1 MSKDTN
7 MTRAVGDWV
16 HSVLM
21 PGNGLWRP
29 LEEEV
34 MTENSQQG
42 AEVRSRGN
50 EEEVKWVSVKGRH
63 VWRNVIFCS
72 FILHHQTHISHPAG
86 LEAHHSQTHSPPSLI
101 PASSL
106 PLIPPES
113 CRQAFI
119 LILIKASVT
128 AFHPQPC
135 RLLSP
140 SGEAVKLFIIAIL
153 SEIGRRTW
161 LQGVEVELGEDFGW
175 QTCWVWQQIIGASL
189 QGLISASIGQPMSPL
204 KPQ

>member
-1 MSKDTN
+1 ML
-7 MTRAVGDWV
+7 R
-16 HSVLM
+16 
-21 PGNGLWRP
+21 PGNGFWGP
-29 LEEEV
+29 VEEEV

-50 EEEVKWVSVKGRH
+50 EEERKWVSVKGRH

-72 FILHHQTHISHPAG
+72 FILHHQMHISHPAG
-86 LEAHHSQTHSPPSLI
+86 LEVHHSQPHLPPSLI
-101 PASSL
+101 SASSL

-135 RLLSP
+135 RLLS
-140 SGEAVKLFIIAIL
+140 SCGEAVKLFIIAIL
-153 SEIGRRTW
+153 SEMGRRTW
-161 LQGVEVELGEDFGW
+161 LQGVEVEPGEDFG
-175 QTCWVWQQIIGASL
+175 
-189 QGLISASIGQPMSPL
+189 
-204 KPQ
+204 